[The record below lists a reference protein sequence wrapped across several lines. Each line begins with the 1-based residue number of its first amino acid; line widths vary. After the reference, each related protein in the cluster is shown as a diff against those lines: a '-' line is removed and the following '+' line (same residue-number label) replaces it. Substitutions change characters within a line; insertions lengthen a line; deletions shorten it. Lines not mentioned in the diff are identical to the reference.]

1 MKTDVVLISIR
12 PEYAKK
18 ILIGEKRLEF
28 RRRWTSKQVSC
39 LVIYVTSPVQR
50 IVAATHVEK
59 VHWGSKNHLW
69 ELAKKKG
76 GGISR
81 RKLFAYLEGRSE
93 GAAIELA
100 TVSNFSKG
108 ALKPSQV
115 FGENFRPPQSFRYLS
130 LDEVEK
136 LNFYFGVE

>member
-1 MKTDVVLISIR
+1 MS
-12 PEYAKK
+12 KK
-18 ILIGEKRLEF
+18 FTGGQKIIYGNSPKR
-28 RRRWTSKQVSC
+28 
-39 LVIYVTSPVQR
+39 
-50 IVAATHVEK
+50 
-59 VHWGSKNHLW
+59 
-69 ELAKKKG
+69 KG
-76 GGISR
+76 
-81 RKLFAYLEGRSE
+81 SE

-100 TVSNFSKG
+100 TVSNFSEG